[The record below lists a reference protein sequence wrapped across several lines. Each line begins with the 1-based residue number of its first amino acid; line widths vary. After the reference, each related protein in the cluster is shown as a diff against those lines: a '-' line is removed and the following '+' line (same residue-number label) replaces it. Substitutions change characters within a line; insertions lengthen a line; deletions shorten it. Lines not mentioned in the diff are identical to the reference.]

1 MNTSLSTRVIK
12 QLAGGVGLLF
22 SCFIIYSITVALL
35 DEAVA
40 RFISVAVGFAVALM
54 GNPLAG
60 RIEAERWR
68 WLGWIVDVFLVV
80 SFCYSTWWFFEV
92 KEQLWTGFYMGTPQN
107 IFAGALGLLG
117 VLEATRRAW
126 GWSLVILAVCFVSF
140 GFAGPHLPGMLQ
152 HFGMDLSNFMQ

>member
-68 WLGWIVDVFLVV
+68 
-80 SFCYSTWWFFEV
+80 
-92 KEQLWTGFYMGTPQN
+92 EQET
-107 IFAGALGLLG
+107 
-117 VLEATRRAW
+117 E
-126 GWSLVILAVCFVSF
+126 
-140 GFAGPHLPGMLQ
+140 
-152 HFGMDLSNFMQ
+152 